1 MPKLITRDGSQLT
14 VQGDE
19 VSVGRSDAGE
29 ASAPDVD
36 LSGLERGRTVSRRHA
51 RVFRERCAGHLRAEE
66 GATNT
71 TKVAGKALRPGEV
84 SPLSDG
90 DEIELGAVMLT
101 FRADADL
108 DVTMV
113 GRAQAPAELRVDT
126 MVFPLAAP
134 EGRRLWIGP
143 RSADLENKPDIDL
156 SDLPGIPRVSHPP
169 DHLFP

>member
-19 VSVGRSDAGE
+19 GCVWRCDAGE
-29 ASAPDVD
+29 ASAPHDD

-51 RVFRERCAGHLRAEE
+51 GLVRERSAWHLRAEQ

-134 EGRRLWIGP
+134 EGRRLWIGRRP
-143 RSADLENKPDIDL
+143 GDGEQPDTA
-156 SDLPGIPRVSHPP
+156 
-169 DHLFP
+169 